1 MGFTVYYRP
10 EAASVAPRVALE
22 ELGQA
27 YALELVTRESDVI
40 TASAELFSIS
50 PAGTVPALQDG
61 EIGLS
66 ETTAVLMHLADRFP
80 ESPLGAPLGSAERG
94 TWYRWLIFL
103 SNTLMPPFYAVY
115 YPERWGGER
124 ATAYAVGLLN
134 GLFDEIEAELGTSDH
149 LVGDR
154 FTMPDIL
161 LGMLTIWGDD
171 CLDPPATASR
181 PNLARMLAAFL
192 ARPSVAKVLAEEEAA

>member
-10 EAASVAPRVALE
+10 ESASMAPRVALE

-27 YALELVTRESDVI
+27 YELELVARAGEVI
-40 TASAELFSIS
+40 TAPDGFFPIS
-50 PAGTVPALQDG
+50 PAGTVPALRDG
-61 EIGLS
+61 AIGLS
-66 ETTAVLMHLADRFP
+66 ETAAVLIYLADRFP
-80 ESPLGAPLGSAERG
+80 ESPLAAPLGSGERG
-94 TWYRWLIFL
+94 RWYRWLIFL

-115 YPERWGGER
+115 YPERWGGEQ

-134 GLFDEIEAELGTSDH
+134 GLFDEIEAQLETSDQV
-149 LVGDR
+149 VGDR

-171 CLDPPATASR
+171 CLDPPATSSR
-181 PNLARMLAAFL
+181 PNLARVLARFL
-192 ARPSVAKVLAEEEAA
+192 ARPSVAKVLAGEAA